1 MSNTVMID
9 ISGMTCSSC
18 VYKVEKALKNV
29 EGVQDVSVNFASEK
43 AKVTYETISSED
55 ILIKAVDNA
64 GFKASFKKSEK
75 EFEEET
81 KVLKIKLIF
90 GAFISIFFLIGM
102 IHMLGAYW
110 IPMWVMNPYLQFSLA
125 TPVVFWVGL
134 HFHILA
140 FKALKNKSGD
150 MNTLV
155 SLGTLSS
162 YIYSTIATFNPDFF
176 LRNGLKAD
184 LYFESATIIIVLVLL
199 GRYFEKIAKK
209 RTNTAIKKLLSLQP
223 KKALV
228 IKDGLEEI
236 KDIKDININEFL
248 LVKPGEKIAL
258 DGIVVKGNS
267 SVDESMIT
275 GESIP
280 SSKEKDSKVIGGT
293 VNKTGSLEI
302 KVLKTEKDSLLAQ
315 IIQAVEEAQSSKAP
329 VQTMVNKITSIFVP
343 TVVLISIITFILW
356 IIFSGT
362 FSFAFLNAIS
372 VLVIA
377 CPCAL
382 GLATPTAIMVG
393 TGIGAENGILIRN
406 AEGLEVAGKI
416 NIIAFDKTGTITENK
431 PQVTDIFTETL
442 TENELL
448 IISASMEK
456 KSEHPLS
463 QAIIQKAEEN
473 NLKIKDT
480 EYFNSFT
487 GKGVEADIE
496 GNTYFIGNKKL
507 IELQKIFLNN
517 TYLQKSEELSKQS
530 KTVVYVAD
538 EKNVI
543 GLIAIADKIKA
554 NAKETIK
561 KLQEKNIEVVIIS
574 GDNKNTTET
583 VAKEIGV
590 SNFYAEVLPTEKSQ
604 IIKKLQENGKKVAM
618 VGDGI
623 NDSVALSQADLGIA
637 MGKGTDIAIE
647 SSHIVIMNNDLESII
662 KAINLSQK
670 TMKTIKQNLF
680 WAFIYNSVGIPI
692 AAGILYPIW
701 GILLNPIFAA
711 ASMGLSSISVIFNSL
726 RLKSFK

>member
-236 KDIKDININEFL
+236 KDIKDININEVL

-258 DGIVVKGNS
+258 DGIVIKGNS

-343 TVVLISIITFILW
+343 TVVLISIITFIVW

-590 SNFYAEVLPTEKSQ
+590 SNFYSEVLPTEKSQ
-604 IIKKLQENGKKVAM
+604 IIKKIQENGKKVAM